1 MMKTQMNQ
9 VASFI
14 RESVEMYRTN
24 AHLLVP
30 GLTEIVVI
38 HGVCL
43 QQAGMFNIN
52 IN

>member
-1 MMKTQMNQ
+1 
-9 VASFI
+9 
-14 RESVEMYRTN
+14 
-24 AHLLVP
+24 VP